1 MTQSHSV
8 VINRNLAVGM
18 LALTL
23 AGGFAADGLPA
34 QAGNL
39 GTDVATSFKEKQQVP
54 HRTISV
60 NNRPSLILH
69 LNRTCEERLHG
80 YRGTVRMHWTNGAT
94 GNVKP
99 LAGSL
104 SPDSFQRQRVH
115 DARNTGTIRPNNRE
129 DCPLILREFRELLQ
143 SRLSFC

>member
-60 NNRPSLILH
+60 NNRPSLILR
-69 LNRTCEERLHG
+69 LNRTCEERLQG
-80 YRGTVRMHWTNGAT
+80 FRGAIRMHWTDGAT
-94 GNVKP
+94 GNVNTP
-99 LAGSL
+99 VGSL
-104 SPDSFQRQRVH
+104 SSDSFQRQGIPG
-115 DARNTGTIRPNNRE
+115 ARNTAAIRPNNRE
-129 DCPLILREFRELLQ
+129 DCPLILREIRELLQ